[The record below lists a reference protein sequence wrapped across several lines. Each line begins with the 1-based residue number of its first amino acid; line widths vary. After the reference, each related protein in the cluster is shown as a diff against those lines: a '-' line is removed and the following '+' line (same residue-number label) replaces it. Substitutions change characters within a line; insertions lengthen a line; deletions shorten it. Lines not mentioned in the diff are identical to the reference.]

1 LIARRDGMAWRQALQ
16 QHWWQPAPGAW
27 GPVLAAFLL
36 PLSWIYDGLRR
47 LAARRSRP
55 GPLPVPVVIVG
66 NLVVGGA
73 GKTPVVLAL
82 VEQLRRAGYRPGIVS
97 RGYRPGAAAA
107 DAPRAVTPEASAT
120 DCGDEPVLLR
130 RRAKVPVWLGRD
142 RAAAV
147 RALCAAHPEV
157 DVIISDDGLQ
167 HRALAR
173 DAQVLVFDGRGAGNG
188 RLLPAGPLREPLPRA
203 LPPRTVVVYN
213 APAPTT
219 PLPGHCA
226 QARIGGVVPLA
237 DWWQGRPAPAWAF
250 DALRGGRVVAA
261 AGIAHPERFFA
272 MLEAAGLQ
280 IRRLPLPDHA
290 QLIPRPWADSVEPV
304 VVTEKDAVKLS
315 PDAPDGAR
323 IHVATLDFMLPP
335 QVVAA
340 VLAALPPPAHRPHGS
355 PPDRTPG
362 LSDLQGPAGTRA

>member
-1 LIARRDGMAWRQALQ
+1 LIARRDSMAWRQALQ
-16 QHWWQPAPGAW
+16 RHWWQPAPGAW

-47 LAARRSRP
+47 LPARRSRP

-97 RGYRPGAAAA
+97 RGYRPGVAAA
-107 DAPRAVTPEASAT
+107 DAPRAVTPEASASV
-120 DCGDEPVLLR
+120 CGDEPVLLR

-157 DVIISDDGLQ
+157 DVVLSDDGLQ

-188 RLLPAGPLREPLPRA
+188 RLLPAGPLREPLPGA

-219 PLPGHCA
+219 ALPGHCA
-226 QARIGGVVPLA
+226 QARIGAIVPLA
-237 DWWQGRPAPAWAF
+237 DWWAGRAAVEGVPE
-250 DALRGGRVVAA
+250 ALRQAPVIAA
-261 AGIAHPERFFA
+261 AGIGHPERFFR
-272 MLEAAGLQ
+272 MLEDAGLQ
-280 IRRLPLPDHA
+280 VRRLPLADHA
-290 QLIPRPWADSVEPV
+290 TLQPPPWPPGSTPV
-304 VVTEKDAVKLS
+304 IVTEKDAVKL
-315 PDAPDGAR
+315 PAPGPQAPR
-323 IHVATLDFMLPP
+323 LYVATLDLSLPA
-335 QVVAA
+335 VV
-340 VLAALPPPAHRPHGS
+340 VQTLLGWLPPPRP
-355 PPDRTPG
+355 RTAWTT
-362 LSDLQGPAGTRA
+362 D

>member
-1 LIARRDGMAWRQALQ
+1 MRSLPAAL
-16 QHWWQPAPGAW
+16 
-27 GPVLAAFLL
+27 LL
-36 PLSWIYDGLRR
+36 RPLSWVYDALRR

-55 GPLPVPVVIVG
+55 RPLPVPVLVVG

-107 DAPRAVTPEASAT
+107 DAPRAVTPGGSAA

-130 RRAKVPVWLGRD
+130 RRSGVPVWLGRD

-147 RALCAAHPEV
+147 HALCAAHPEV
-157 DVIISDDGLQ
+157 DVVVSDDGLQ

-173 DAQVLVFDGRGAGNG
+173 DAQVLVFDSRGAGNG

-213 APAPTT
+213 ALAPST

-226 QARIGGVVPLA
+226 RAGIGAIVPLA
-237 DWWQGRPAPAWAF
+237 DWWAGRATAEGLPE
-250 DALRGGRVVAA
+250 ALRQGPVIAA
-261 AGIAHPERFFA
+261 AGIGHPERFFR
-272 MLEAAGLQ
+272 MLEDAGLQ
-280 IRRLPLPDHA
+280 VRRLPLADHA
-290 QLIPRPWADSVEPV
+290 TLHPHPWPPGSLPV
-304 VVTEKDAVKLS
+304 IVTEKDAVKL
-315 PDAPDGAR
+315 PAHDPQAAR
-323 IHVATLDFMLPP
+323 LYVATLDLALPDA
-335 QVVAA
+335 VVQT
-340 VLAALPPPAHRPHGS
+340 LLGWLPPPRP
-355 PPDRTPG
+355 R
-362 LSDLQGPAGTRA
+362 PAWTTD